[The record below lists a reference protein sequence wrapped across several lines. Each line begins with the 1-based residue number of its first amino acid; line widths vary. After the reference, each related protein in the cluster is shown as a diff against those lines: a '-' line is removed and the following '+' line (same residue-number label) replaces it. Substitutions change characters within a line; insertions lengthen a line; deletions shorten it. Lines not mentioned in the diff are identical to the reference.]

1 MVQVCRSGLADTL
14 QRTDWRIVGWRGSG
28 TRKPSRFVEVVTIN
42 RHIKILAWMHVAMGG
57 GLFLVALALLASV
70 YFEGP
75 EYIHTLPFF
84 SGVAF
89 TPDGAIAL
97 AACDRY
103 TVPAKLRARDR
114 PELPAW
120 WHRGV
125 RAFRLSDGQELDLV
139 PLYTP
144 IREIF
149 VSRDGTKLMVYG
161 ARFGIWDL
169 TKGSLVWDKGNGYE
183 IGIAASADCRLIA
196 RGTGYQVDDHSPYI
210 NTAVELYDGTIWRVS
225 FLGSAWGASHSNSVH
240 FGKISRSGRRRW
252 LTPNLA
258 VESGSLDPW
267 APKT

>member
-1 MVQVCRSGLADTL
+1 MSELSRSIDLCLGCRDRNRVATVWLGFVRSSRYCGLSRWAH
-14 QRTDWRIVGWRGSG
+14 RPSFGHAWRGSRRRLDLG
-28 TRKPSRFVEVVTIN
+28 SVGDQLGAPSNAPGAGDPPAHE
-42 RHIKILAWMHVAMGG
+42 
-57 GLFLVALALLASV
+57 
-70 YFEGP
+70 
-75 EYIHTLPFF
+75 TLPFF

-103 TVPAKLRARDR
+103 TVPAKLRPRDR

-169 TKGSLVWDKGNGYE
+169 TNGSLVWDKGNGYE

-210 NTAVELYDGTIWRVS
+210 NTAVELYDGTNGE
-225 FLGSAWGASHSNSVH
+225 FLSWGAHGVPPTAIAFTSE
-240 FGKISRSGRRRW
+240 RS
-252 LTPNLA
+252 LA
-258 VESGSLDPW
+258 AGGGGGELRIWQWSPDPLI
-267 APKT
+267 

>member
-1 MVQVCRSGLADTL
+1 MARFGDVETQSVR
-14 QRTDWRIVGWRGSG
+14 RGCNHH
-28 TRKPSRFVEVVTIN
+28 PAHQDSRLDA
-42 RHIKILAWMHVAMGG
+42 RGDG
-57 GLFLVALALLASV
+57 RGLFLVALALLASV

-103 TVPAKLRARDR
+103 TVPAKLRPRDR
-114 PELPAW
+114 AELPAW

-149 VSRDGTKLMVYG
+149 VSRDGTRMG
-161 ARFGIWDL
+161 
-169 TKGSLVWDKGNGYE
+169 
-183 IGIAASADCRLIA
+183 
-196 RGTGYQVDDHSPYI
+196 P
-210 NTAVELYDGTIWRVS
+210 
-225 FLGSAWGASHSNSVH
+225 
-240 FGKISRSGRRRW
+240 
-252 LTPNLA
+252 
-258 VESGSLDPW
+258 
-267 APKT
+267 